1 MSSRSFGVLPVENT
15 ESLPPSIH
23 ENWARSRQ
31 FHQQEYWPLPSE
43 ESALIDLRPFLR
55 MIWKYK
61 WLMIALPLFLVV
73 IAAVKDLM
81 ATPLYTARA
90 TILVKYKPPQLY
102 DYASFDSGGA
112 TNSASTWDIYPET
125 ESRLLV
131 ARSLAAK
138 VIATEGLDADP
149 AFTGG
154 GVKRSEAVDVDSR
167 TIGAAAQAT
176 VPNWLVDRYLDGL
189 EVRLPEDSE
198 LATVSFTSANPEL
211 SARIAN
217 AHVREFIRQGVDLNS
232 QTSDEAARFLE
243 KELGEI
249 KRRLEQS
256 ELALNNYRRDMGII
270 PGLISL
276 NGNQDVVL
284 ERLNK
289 LGDRVQQLHLENI
302 NLESKLDLIKQG
314 HAEAL
319 PAVIDSKLVQ
329 TLKEN
334 LDGLLAQDAAM
345 SSRYKPSYPPLAD
358 LNAKIGRTRDA
369 INHEIG
375 DVVAD
380 LKSQYAAS
388 LKNEQALDAELAQQ
402 KDIALHLNDAAVKY
416 LILQRDADTNKELYN
431 AVLKRMKDVEVA
443 ADLHASNVS
452 IVDPATAPR
461 SPSSPQ
467 EMRDLL
473 VAAVLGL
480 MAAFGITVLLEV
492 HDDSFKSAEELESC
506 LMVPQLGMI
515 PDFHGWNR
523 NLDQLEISRAGEL
536 PQTRKRSLLRYGY
549 YGAQSSVGEAFRI
562 LRTALLLSRAGAPPR
577 TSLITSASPHEGKT
591 TVSVNL
597 AVALAATGKRVLL
610 IDADLR
616 RPRCHELLRMENH
629 LGLTEILSG
638 MRDFEELIRPA
649 EFPNL
654 FLLSSGEIP
663 PNPSELLG
671 SERMREGLSLLAQ
684 DYDHILIDSPPIIA
698 VTDAVVLS
706 PAVDGVILVTGR
718 QTPRQQVKAAV
729 SRLRYARAKV
739 LGIVLNMVGPM
750 DYSYKTRYRDY
761 GYGGYKQRRNQPSDA
776 VIGK

>member
-1 MSSRSFGVLPVENT
+1 MSFQVENR
-15 ESLPPSIH
+15 ESMPPSVQ
-23 ENWARSRQ
+23 ENWARPGRFNQ
-31 FHQQEYWPLPSE
+31 PDYGPLPE
-43 ESALIDLRPFLR
+43 DEGALIDLRPFLR

-61 WLMIALPLFLVV
+61 WLMVTLPLALLCL
-73 IAAVKDLM
+73 AAAKDLM
-81 ATPLYTARA
+81 ATPQYSAQA

-102 DYASFDSGGA
+102 NYASLDSSSGG
-112 TNSASTWDIYPET
+112 SMGSGSTWDIYPET

-149 AFTGG
+149 AFTGRRDP
-154 GVKRSEAVDVDSR
+154 VKRWGAADVDPR
-167 TIGAAAQAT
+167 ATLNLLAYQA
-176 VPNWLVDRYLDGL
+176 VPNWLVDRYLGGL
-189 EVRLPEDSE
+189 QVRLPEDSE
-198 LATVSFTSANPEL
+198 LATVSFTSSNPEL
-211 SARIAN
+211 SARIVN
-217 AHVREFIRQGVDLNS
+217 AHVREFIRQGVDLNA
-232 QTSDEAARFLE
+232 QASDEAARFLE

-249 KRRLEQS
+249 KQRLEQS

-284 ERLNK
+284 DRLNK

-302 NLESKLDLIKQG
+302 NLETKLELIKQG

-334 LDGLLAQDAAM
+334 LDGLLAQDAVM
-345 SSRYKPSYPPLAD
+345 SSHYKPSYPPLAD

-369 INHEIG
+369 ISQEIG

-388 LKNEQALDAELAQQ
+388 LKNEEALDAELQQQ
-402 KDIALHLNDAAVKY
+402 KDIALRLNDAAVKY

-452 IVDPATAPR
+452 IVDSAIVPR

-467 EMRDLL
+467 KSRDLL

-480 MAAFGITVLLEV
+480 IAAVGITVLLEL
-492 HDDSFKSAEELESC
+492 HDDSFKSIEELECC
-506 LMVPQLGMI
+506 LMVPPLGMI
-515 PDFHGWNR
+515 PDFRSWSR
-523 NLDQLEISRAGEL
+523 PELEFQHRSKRLEL
-536 PQTRKRSLLRYGY
+536 PKSRNRDVLQYGF
-549 YGAQSSVGEAFRI
+549 YGVQSHLGEAFRM
-562 LRTALLLSRAGAPPR
+562 LRTALLLSRAGGPPR
-577 TSLITSASPHEGKT
+577 TTLITSASPHEGKT
-591 TVSVNL
+591 TVSVHL

-629 LGLTEILSG
+629 LGLTEVLSG
-638 MRDFEELIRPA
+638 MREFEELIRPA

-671 SERMREGLSLLAQ
+671 SEKMREGLSQLAE

-698 VTDAVVLS
+698 VTGAVVLS
-706 PAVDGVILVTGR
+706 SAVDGVILVTSK

-729 SRLRYARAKV
+729 SRLRYTRAKV
-739 LGIVLNMVGPM
+739 FGIVLNMVGPM
-750 DYSYKTRYRDY
+750 DYSYNTRYRSY
-761 GYGGYKQRRNQPSDA
+761 GYGYGQGTRPSDA
-776 VIGK
+776 VTGQ

>member
-15 ESLPPSIH
+15 ESFPPSIH

-334 LDGLLAQDAAM
+334 LDGLLAQDAVM

-536 PQTRKRSLLRYGY
+536 PQTRKRSLLQYGY

>member
-1 MSSRSFGVLPVENT
+1 LS
-15 ESLPPSIH
+15 
-23 ENWARSRQ
+23 A
-31 FHQQEYWPLPSE
+31 E

-61 WLMIALPLFLVV
+61 WLMIALPLFLVCL
-73 IAAVKDLM
+73 AAVKDLM
-81 ATPLYTARA
+81 ATPEYTAQA

-102 DYASFDSGGA
+102 DYASFDSSSGG
-112 TNSASTWDIYPET
+112 SMSSGSTWDIYPET

-149 AFTGG
+149 VFTGRRG
-154 GVKRSEAVDVDSR
+154 DVRQLGPASGDPQ
-167 TIGAAAQAT
+167 GLNDLAYQT
-176 VPNWLVDRYLDGL
+176 VPNWLVDRYLGGL
-189 EVRLPEDSE
+189 KVHLPEDSE
-198 LATVSFTSANPEL
+198 LATVSFTSSNPEL

-217 AHVREFIRQGVDLNS
+217 AHVREFIRQGVDLNA
-232 QTSDEAARFLE
+232 QASDEAARFLE

-289 LGDRVQQLHLENI
+289 LGDQVQQLHLENI
-302 NLESKLDLIKQG
+302 NLETKLDLIKQG

-334 LDGLLAQDAAM
+334 LDGLLAQHAVMAT
-345 SSRYKPSYPPLAD
+345 RYKPSYPPLAD
-358 LNAKIGRTRDA
+358 LDAKIGRARDA
-369 INHEIG
+369 INQEIG

-380 LKSQYAAS
+380 VKSQYAAS
-388 LKNEQALDAELAQQ
+388 LKNEEALNTELQQQ

-452 IVDPATAPR
+452 IVDPATVPH

-467 EMRDLL
+467 KTRDLL
-473 VAAVLGL
+473 AAAVLGFI
-480 MAAFGITVLLEV
+480 AAFGLTVMFEL
-492 HDDSFKSAEELESC
+492 HDDSFKSAEELERS
-506 LMVPQLGMI
+506 LLVPQVGMI
-515 PDFHGWNR
+515 PDFRGWSKSSSEPELPSNH
-523 NLDQLEISRAGEL
+523 LEI
-536 PQTRKRSLLRYGY
+536 PQRRKRALLQYGY
-549 YGAQSSVGEAFRI
+549 YGVQSPLGEAFRM
-562 LRTALLLSRAGAPPR
+562 LRTALLLSRAGGPPR
-577 TSLITSASPHEGKT
+577 TTLITSASPQEGKT

-610 IDADLR
+610 IDGDLR

-638 MRDFEELIRPA
+638 MRDFEELIRPS

-671 SERMREGLSLLAQ
+671 SERMREGLSLLAE

-706 PAVDGVILVTGR
+706 PAVDGVILVTSR

-750 DYSYKTRYRDY
+750 DYSYNTRYRNY
-761 GYGGYKQRRNQPSDA
+761 GYGGYGQRNQPSDA
-776 VIGK
+776 IIGK